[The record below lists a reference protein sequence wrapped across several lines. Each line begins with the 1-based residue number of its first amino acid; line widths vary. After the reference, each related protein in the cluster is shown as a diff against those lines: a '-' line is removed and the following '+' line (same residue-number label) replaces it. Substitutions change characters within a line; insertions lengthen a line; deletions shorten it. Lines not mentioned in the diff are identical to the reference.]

1 MHQESVEAF
10 VKKHGIKSKPAIALC
25 DIFVRQTRRD
35 PIIGR
40 GSLSVIDECWSDEE
54 ILEFLCCDSEDS
66 NRIKPVFPTPRA
78 ARSALVA
85 IHGHYL
91 EREQECIN
99 A

>member
-1 MHQESVEAF
+1 MYQESVETF
-10 VKKHGIKSKPAIALC
+10 VKKHGIKCKPAIALC
-25 DIFVRQTRRD
+25 EVLIRQTRRD

-54 ILEFLCCDSEDS
+54 ILEFLCCNSEDS

-85 IHGHYL
+85 IHRHYL
-91 EREQECIN
+91 EREQECIH